1 MEWSRPEISH
11 ATRDLAKHMDDG
23 RESAVPAMHRL
34 MEYTLQ
40 RPDRGLT
47 LKPTDKW
54 NGSRN
59 FLFKIRGRSDTNYA
73 KDPETRHSVT
83 GTRVS
88 VNGSV
93 TQWRSSS
100 QKFVTLSVTEA
111 EQAGCV
117 TCAQD
122 MVYHKNV
129 LESIG
134 LQVELPMIL
143 ECDNKGAVDLANN
156 WSSGGRTRHV
166 DVRQNY
172 LRELKEQGILIVVWM
187 PGDKNDADM
196 HTKNLAGPALEKH
209 ARVYFGKDK
218 YN

>member
-1 MEWSRPEISH
+1 MN
-11 ATRDLAKHMDDG
+11 DG
-23 RESAVPAMHRL
+23 RESAVPAMHRA

-40 RPDRGLT
+40 RPDRGST
-47 LKPTDKW
+47 LKPKGTWD
-54 NGSRN
+54 GSKDYKFRV
-59 FLFKIRGRSDTNYA
+59 RGRSDTNYA
-73 KDPETRHSVT
+73 NCPETRHSVT

-88 VNGSV
+88 VNEAV
-93 TQWRSSS
+93 TQWRSAS
-100 QKFVTLSVTEA
+100 QKFVTLSTTEA

-156 WSSGGRTRHV
+156 WSTGGRTRHV

-172 LRELKEQGILIVVWM
+172 LRELKEQGILLVVWI

-196 HTKNLAGPALEKH
+196 HTKNLAGPDLEKH
-209 ARVYFGKDK
+209 ARVYFGDDK